1 MIKQFQEVAKLRIE
15 IDRLRDEIEW
25 VNTAFV
31 PPDELKARA
40 TKHCQAMTQE
50 FDATRR
56 LMSLA
61 HPHAGGVEMQAMFK
75 LHSSVFIGGGRV
87 EQHGDNK
94 TALVAPTVSGATI
107 DGAGQMLAW
116 LMGEA
121 LAQRM
126 CEEIDRLDYRPGPP
140 MAERPARLSEM
151 KAALQKLEQQEE
163 ALICGAEDAG
173 IIIPRRL
180 DADPAVI
187 LGYDPKGQMAEDRTR
202 INNQIVAVVQ

>member
-1 MIKQFQEVAKLRIE
+1 MTKQFQEVAKLRIE
-15 IDRLRDEIEW
+15 IGRLRDEIEW
-25 VNTAFV
+25 VSTAAV
-31 PPDELKARA
+31 PHDELKARV
-40 TKHCQAMTQE
+40 TKHCQAMSQE
-50 FDATRR
+50 FDAASR

-61 HPHAGGVEMQAMFK
+61 HPHAGSAEMQAMFK
-75 LHSSVFIGGGRV
+75 LHSRVFIGGVRV
-87 EQHGDNK
+87 EQQGD
-94 TALVAPTVSGATI
+94 TFTAPTVSGVNI

-116 LMGEA
+116 LMGDA

-126 CEEIDRLDYRPGPP
+126 CAEIDRLDYRPGPP
-140 MAERPARLSEM
+140 MAERPARLADM

-163 ALICGAEDAG
+163 ALICGAEGAG

-202 INNQIVAVVQ
+202 VNNQIVGVVQ

>member
-1 MIKQFQEVAKLRIE
+1 MTKQFQEVAKLRIE

-25 VNTAFV
+25 VSTAFV

-40 TKHCQAMTQE
+40 TKHCQAMAQE
-50 FDATRR
+50 FDAASR

-61 HPHAGGVEMQAMFK
+61 HPHAGSAEMQAMFK

-87 EQHGDNK
+87 EQQGDN
-94 TALVAPTVSGATI
+94 TAFVAPTVSSANI

-116 LMGEA
+116 LMGDA

-126 CEEIDRLDYRPGPP
+126 CAEIDRLDYRPGPP
-140 MAERPARLSEM
+140 MVERPARLAEM
-151 KAALQKLEQQEE
+151 NAALRKLEQQEE
-163 ALICGAEDAG
+163 ALICGAEDTG

-202 INNQIVAVVQ
+202 VNNPTVTVVQ